1 MKIRKGFTLIELLV
15 VIAIIAILAAM
26 LLPALARA
34 REQARRASCM
44 NNVRS
49 LVQVS
54 HMYSIDNNETFP
66 GSTTAGHTTPF
77 ASLTRAQY
85 TVGALTRCPTMGLA
99 TKPAITGF
107 AGKALAAGADSQR
120 GDFGYNLNANQI
132 LSTNDVVMIA
142 DWNAGNHNLEGGNVG
157 YVDGSTRWYVGGYAN
172 RTAPVHTLDD
182 EWVND

>member
-49 LVQVS
+49 LVQMA
-54 HMYSIDNNETFP
+54 HMYSIDKDETFP
-66 GSTTAGHTTPF
+66 GGFSGMEGGN
-77 ASLTRAQY
+77 Y
-85 TVGALTRCPTMGLA
+85 TIGNLTRCPTMGLSTA
-99 TKPAITGF
+99 TIASSGWVS
-107 AGKALAAGADSQR
+107 AAAGDY
-120 GDFGYNLNANQI
+120 GYNRAADQI

-142 DWNAGNHNLEGGNVG
+142 DWTSANHNHEGGNIG
-157 YVDGSTRWYVGGYAN
+157 YVDGSTRWYVGSYVPT
-172 RTAPVHTLDD
+172 TAPVHTAVGN
-182 EWVND
+182 WWNQ

>member
-54 HMYSIDNNETFP
+54 HMYSIDNDEMFP
-66 GSTTAGHTTPF
+66 TPNDQPF
-77 ASLTRAQY
+77 ADLTLANY
-85 TVGALTRCPTMGLA
+85 TVGNLTRCPTMGLS

-107 AGKALAAGADSQR
+107 AGKALAAGADSEK
-120 GDFGYNLNANQI
+120 GDYGYNLNADQI
-132 LSTNDVVMIA
+132 LSTGDVVMIA
-142 DWNAGNHNLEGGNVG
+142 DWNAGNHNAEGGNIG

-172 RTAPVHTLDD
+172 QTAPVHTPDD
-182 EWVND
+182 DWVND